1 MPTINTSDRA
11 RLYYRVQGKDAGQP
25 PLILIHG
32 WCSNLGHWDPLVKH
46 FGRRHRILRVDRR
59 GMGRSTTSGQ
69 GHTAVQHAADIAE
82 IAKLEGFRRAVVIG
96 HAGGGP
102 TTLELSRSF
111 PRLVKATVM
120 VDSGMYPLPRLGD
133 AKSAFGAVLGGMID
147 ALSDSDA
154 RRAFRQMYAGYFGP
168 KCDRAVSR
176 QAVSEA
182 AKTPLPVAIDELRGM
197 AVSTQK
203 LADDIRQPVLW
214 LTAAGVDQDYIRKH
228 LTNVQFAEVVGS
240 GHFPQLEVP
249 AQTNAMIETF
259 IAQL

>member
-1 MPTINTSDRA
+1 MSNYETADGA

-25 PLILIHG
+25 PLILVHG
-32 WCSNLGHWDPLVKH
+32 WCSNLTHWDPVVKH

-59 GMGRSTTSGQ
+59 GMGRSTTTGS
-69 GHTAVQHAADIAE
+69 GHTAEQHAADISE
-82 IAKLEGFRRAVVIG
+82 IAKLEGLRGAVVIG

-102 TTLELSRSF
+102 TTLELSRSY

-147 ALSDSDA
+147 ALSGPNG
-154 RRAFRQMYAGYFGP
+154 RRAFRQMYSGYFGP

-182 AKTPLPVAIDELRGM
+182 AKTPLPVAIDELHGM
-197 AVSTQK
+197 AVSTERM
-203 LADDIRQPVLW
+203 ADDIRKPVLW
-214 LTAAGVDQDYIRKH
+214 LTAAGVDQDYFRKH
-228 LTNVQFAEVVGS
+228 LANVQFAEVVGS